1 MSYKLLKTE
10 LSILD
15 KNFPRNDGCFQI
27 IIASREELVC
37 RFVDTKGNKYNLQC
51 SISVSYIYRELNE
64 LVSSF
69 YILWFET
76 HSPTTRWYYP
86 SGFQNVMNRW
96 WFS

>member
-10 LSILD
+10 LSILE

-64 LVSSF
+64 LVSVFIF
-69 YILWFET
+69 YGLKPLAQLPGGTT
-76 HSPTTRWYYP
+76 HLDFR
-86 SGFQNVMNRW
+86 M
-96 WFS
+96 

>member
-10 LSILD
+10 LSILE

-51 SISVSYIYRELNE
+51 SISVSYIYRELNG

-69 YILWFET
+69 LYFM
-76 HSPTTRWYYP
+76 
-86 SGFQNVMNRW
+86 V
-96 WFS
+96 